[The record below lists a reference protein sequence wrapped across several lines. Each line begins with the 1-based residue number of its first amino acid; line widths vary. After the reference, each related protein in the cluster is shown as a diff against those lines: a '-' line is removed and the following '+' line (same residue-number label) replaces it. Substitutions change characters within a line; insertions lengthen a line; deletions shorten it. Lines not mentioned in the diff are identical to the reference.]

1 LMGGEVGVDSTPGVG
16 STFWFTARLQRGH
29 GIMPAVTARAEGNTE
44 IRLRQTHAGARIL
57 LAEDNEI
64 NREVALEQ
72 LHAVSLVVE
81 TAVDGYEA
89 VEKARINT
97 YDLVLMDIQMPHMDG
112 LEATRAIR
120 ALPGWQSRPILAMTA
135 NAFSEDRHGCLE
147 AGMDDFISKP
157 VDPEVL
163 YATLLKWL
171 SNSHLPETSGAPQ
184 PVDTREQPAASAE
197 SEALLA
203 RLATVEGFNVAR
215 GLATLH
221 GKAAKYLNLLRSF
234 VALHSN
240 DMMGLEDSLRD
251 CDLTRARHL
260 LHALKGA
267 AATVGAEAIS
277 TQAQQME
284 ERLLGKTDAD
294 LRDLSVNAEIQAIR
308 AAFGRL
314 DSALACAAHVPPGV
328 QKLTPVAAKE
338 LQPVLDELAG
348 LLAQGELAALDL
360 FEQHADELRGIFGQS
375 LALIERQIKQFDFE
389 GASATLGELHPGP
402 GMDSA
407 G

>member
-1 LMGGEVGVDSTPGVG
+1 VQG

-29 GIMPAVTARAEGNTE
+29 GIMPAVPQQQRRAMQRSGCVSA
-44 IRLRQTHAGARIL
+44 HAGARIL
-57 LAEDNEI
+57 LAEDNAI

-72 LHAVSLVVE
+72 LHAVSL
-81 TAVDGYEA
+81 AVDDWQSMVA
-89 VEKARINT
+89 RRWKKARANT
-97 YDLVLMDIQMPHMDG
+97 YDLVLMDIQMPRMDG

-135 NAFSEDRHGCLE
+135 NAFSEDRHACLE

-171 SNSHLPETSGAPQ
+171 SNSHLPGTRVAPQ

-197 SEALLA
+197 SAESAESEVLLA

-215 GLATLH
+215 GLATLR
-221 GKAAKYLNLLRSF
+221 GKATKYLNLLRSF

-240 DMMGLEDSLRD
+240 DMTGLEDSLRD
-251 CDLTRARHL
+251 GDVARARHL

-277 TQAQQME
+277 MQAQQLE
-284 ERLLGKTDAD
+284 ERLLGKIGCRPSRPERQC
-294 LRDLSVNAEIQAIR
+294 RDPGHSRGIRQAR
-308 AAFGRL
+308 Q
-314 DSALACAAHVPPGV
+314 C
-328 QKLTPVAAKE
+328 
-338 LQPVLDELAG
+338 AG
-348 LLAQGELAALDL
+348 LCSTCPAG
-360 FEQHADELRGIFGQS
+360 
-375 LALIERQIKQFDFE
+375 
-389 GASATLGELHPGP
+389 SAKC
-402 GMDSA
+402 
-407 G
+407 